1 MLFLVPSSRRGRQTY
16 SLDDIDR
23 SVQRNFRD

>member
-1 MLFLVPSSRRGRQTY
+1 LVLSSRRARLTY